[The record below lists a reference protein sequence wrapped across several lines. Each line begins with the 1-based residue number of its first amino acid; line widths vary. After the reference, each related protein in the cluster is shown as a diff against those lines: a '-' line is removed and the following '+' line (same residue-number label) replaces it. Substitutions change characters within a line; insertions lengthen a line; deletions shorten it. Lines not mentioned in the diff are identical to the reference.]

1 MPTDNSLSRRAL
13 LAGTG
18 ALAAVPLARPAEAAP
33 RKGFRY
39 CLNTST
45 IREAKLPLDKIV
57 ALAAKAGYDGIEPWL
72 YEIER
77 YVEEGGSLSDLR
89 KRIDDAGLTVEDA
102 IAFPAWVV
110 DDDVRRAEA
119 LEQARKAMDLVRQLG
134 GTRIA
139 APPAGATD
147 APLIDLR
154 RAAERYRALLEIGD
168 QMGVTPIVEV
178 WGFSKNLQ
186 RLGETAMVA
195 IESHHPKAAIL
206 TDVYH
211 LYRGGSEFSGVRLLN
226 ASALPVLH
234 MNDYPQRPREELRDA
249 HRVYPGDGVAPI
261 PQLLKDLRGI
271 GFQGAL
277 SLELF
282 NPELWKQD
290 PALVAKTGL
299 EKLKAVVKA
308 SEVR

>member
-1 MPTDNSLSRRAL
+1 MNNTLNRRAL
-13 LAGTG
+13 LGGAG
-18 ALAAVPLARPAEAAP
+18 ALAAIPTAGPVEAAP
-33 RKGFRY
+33 RKAFRY

-45 IREAKLPLDKIV
+45 IREAKLPLDRIV

-77 YVEEGGSLSDLR
+77 YVQEGGSLSDLR

-110 DDDVRRAEA
+110 DDDARRVQA
-119 LEQARKAMDLVRQLG
+119 LEEARKAMDLVRQIG

-154 RAAERYRALLEIGD
+154 RAAERYRALLEVGD
-168 QMGVTPIVEV
+168 RMGVTPIVEV

-195 IESHHPKAAIL
+195 IEAHHPKAAIL

-226 ASALPVLH
+226 AAALPVLH
-234 MNDYPQRPREELRDA
+234 MNDYPAKLREELRDS
-249 HRVYPGDGVAPI
+249 HRVYPGEGVAPI
-261 PQLLKDLRGI
+261 TQLLRDLKTI

-282 NPELWKQD
+282 NPELWRQD
-290 PALVAKTGL
+290 PAVVAKTGL
-299 EKLKAVVKA
+299 EKMKSVLRAAAV
-308 SEVR
+308 